1 MQTILITFVL
11 DITNFLDKSPS
22 ELAKWLQEWG
32 VNVTSDEVKIGIPVL
47 LFFSF
52 IIIYLI
58 KWINNRRKTNKW
70 RISQIRNKLGR
81 EAVLYNEEKKTLF
94 KRAKD
99 IFRGSNNIYI
109 ETRFQSNPPHDKEDP
124 EENIY
129 SEPSQNL
136 MDFYLKNVLIP
147 DNKAPFIYCILAGSG
162 MGKTT
167 FAINLLKRYINKYTE
182 ETKPYDIFLFS
193 LENDDVFHRIQ
204 EIEVD
209 KRPSSILILDA
220 VDENN
225 LAVND
230 YSSFKN
236 ELEKSIKNF
245 AIVIVTCRTQFFL
258 NEESEPD
265 KSNLTYYSKDG
276 SRTFEKYYK
285 HYISVFNNDDIK
297 CYLKKKYP
305 LKKKRR
311 KAEEIVS
318 MCKSLMVR
326 PLLLSGIDDLLQ
338 EGNKRILNILD
349 IYEVL
354 IEKWLEREVNFW
366 GRHSNSTADL
376 SQLKESLY
384 DFSKKLAVKIYR
396 EKDKYGGLFIPEQ
409 ELKNFM
415 KRNNFTMEYSYKGR
429 SLVNRDSKGNIK
441 FAHKSFL
448 EYFLA
453 VQMFQDGDYHTLEG
467 LDFMTTIYTELCR
480 KEFKELKSQGIIDFD
495 EATKSIIIYKNINY
509 NSLCFDWVSHI
520 KNIFISSDAIDG
532 SVLIWLRQL
541 PFFTLFIF
549 NYVNYYNTK
558 KITLLN
564 ELLKLNNLKVL
575 AIIGNYRANDLS
587 LSLEDFLTFQKFKS
601 FFIIKDGHF
610 SSKKDI
616 RDILRKIGNT
626 LIFQFKSFDEILSLI
641 YDCCKADEKDSSTA
655 PIDARLDYEELIEE
669 LKYYKIN
676 IEIDKLKKHNSLGG
690 IAISIR
696 SQIPSVKEQVSQN
709 RLEVFQD

>member
-1 MQTILITFVL
+1 M
-11 DITNFLDKSPS
+11 DITNFLNKTPS
-22 ELAKWLQEWG
+22 EIANWLQEWG

-47 LFFSF
+47 LFFAF
-52 IIIYLI
+52 IIIYLV
-58 KWINNRRKTNKW
+58 KWINKRRKINKW

-81 EAVLYNEEKKTLF
+81 ELVVYNEEKKTWF
-94 KRAKD
+94 KRVKD

-136 MDFYLKNVLIP
+136 MDFYLKKVLIP
-147 DNKAPFIYCILAGSG
+147 NNKAPFIYCILAGSG

-167 FAINLLKRYINKYTE
+167 FAINLLKRYINRYTE

-193 LENDDVFHRIQ
+193 LSHDDVFQRIQ
-204 EIEVD
+204 EIKPD

-225 LAVND
+225 LAVKD

-236 ELEKSIKNF
+236 ELEKSIKDF
-245 AIVIVTCRTQFFL
+245 AIIIVTCRTQFFL

-285 HYISVFNNDDIK
+285 HYLSVFDNDDIK

-326 PLLLSGIDDLLQ
+326 PLLLSYIDDLLQ
-338 EGNKRILNILD
+338 ESNKRILNVLD

-354 IEKWLEREVNFW
+354 IEKWLEREVKFW
-366 GRHSNSTADL
+366 ETHSNSNADL
-376 SQLKESLY
+376 SQLKETLY
-384 DFSKKLAVKIYR
+384 DFSKKLAVKIYQ
-396 EKDKYGGLFIPEQ
+396 EKDINGGLFIPEQ
-409 ELKNFM
+409 ELKRFM
-415 KRNNFTMEYSYKGR
+415 ESNNFTMEYSYKGR

-453 VQMFQDGDYHTLEG
+453 VQMYQDGDYHTLEG
-467 LDFMTTIYTELCR
+467 MDFMTTLYTQLYWKYWKKSAGKPLPVEMIPYD
-480 KEFKELKSQGIIDFD
+480 KMEEFFAVLRR
-495 EATKSIIIYKNINY
+495 N
-509 NSLCFDWVSHI
+509 VSH
-520 KNIFISSDAIDG
+520 
-532 SVLIWLRQL
+532 Q
-541 PFFTLFIF
+541 
-549 NYVNYYNTK
+549 
-558 KITLLN
+558 
-564 ELLKLNNLKVL
+564 
-575 AIIGNYRANDLS
+575 
-587 LSLEDFLTFQKFKS
+587 
-601 FFIIKDGHF
+601 
-610 SSKKDI
+610 
-616 RDILRKIGNT
+616 
-626 LIFQFKSFDEILSLI
+626 
-641 YDCCKADEKDSSTA
+641 
-655 PIDARLDYEELIEE
+655 
-669 LKYYKIN
+669 
-676 IEIDKLKKHNSLGG
+676 
-690 IAISIR
+690 
-696 SQIPSVKEQVSQN
+696 
-709 RLEVFQD
+709 